1 MGNRFRRALV
11 KRELYFGDNLEVLRK
26 HIPDESV
33 DLIYLD
39 PPFNSKADYNVIFRE
54 HTGKGP
60 GAQIKAFEDTWSWG
74 VESEKALQEVV
85 AKHGRLGEFL
95 DFLVRF
101 LGKNDLSAYLV
112 MMAAR
117 LLELYRV
124 LKPTGSLYLH
134 CDPTA
139 SHYLKVILDQ
149 IFGPRNFRN
158 EIIWKRTFA
167 HGGAQR
173 WARVHDVIL
182 FYTKTNKYTWN
193 QTFEPPS
200 ETYTRR
206 FYRHEDSR
214 GRYRTVALTGPGAS
228 SGPSGQPWR
237 GIDPSPSNRHWAV
250 PGREALPAWFN
261 APPNW
266 EELPPQER
274 LDLLDA
280 AGLIHWPKKPGGM
293 PEYKRY
299 LEVYRGNPI
308 QDVITDIPPLSHH
321 SKERLGYPTQKP
333 LALLERIIEASS
345 NPGDVVLDPFCGC
358 GTALAAAEKLGRRWI
373 GIDITHLAIT
383 LIQARLRRDFGLE
396 PGRDYEV
403 LGTPK
408 DVESARFLFEKDPH
422 QFQLWALGL
431 IGAQPY
437 GDPQKGKKGE
447 DTGIDGF
454 LYFRTPDGGRLEK
467 VVVQVKGG
475 KNLGPSVVRD
485 LRGVMERE
493 KAAFGVLIVL
503 EAPTQGMREEAAKAG
518 VYSWGSQSY
527 PRLQILTVEELLAG
541 KRPEFPAGSLN
552 VSYERKEVR
561 TARPKGGMEPLL

>member
-1 MGNRFRRALV
+1 ME
-11 KRELYFGDNLEVLRK
+11 KRLYFGDNLEVLRK

-74 VESEKALQEVV
+74 MESEQALQEVM

-112 MMAAR
+112 MMAVR
-117 LLELYRV
+117 LLELHRV

-149 IFGPRNFRN
+149 IFGPTNFRN
-158 EIIWKRTFA
+158 EVIWKRTGA
-167 HGGAQR
+167 HSSAKR
-173 WARVHDVIL
+173 WGPVHDVIL
-182 FYTKTNKYTWN
+182 FYTKGENYTWN
-193 QTFEPPS
+193 P
-200 ETYTRR
+200 TYQAYEEEYLKGQYR
-206 FYRHEDSR
+206 FQDDK
-214 GRYRTVALTGPGAS
+214 GRYTLDNLTGAGDREGD
-228 SGPSGQPWR
+228 SGKAWR
-237 GIDPSPSNRHWAV
+237 NIDPKKKGRHWAV
-250 PGREALPAWFN
+250 PGREKLPSWVKL
-261 APPNW
+261 PENW
-266 EELPPQER
+266 EAMTTQEK
-274 LDLLDA
+274 LDFLDEV
-280 AGLIHWPKKPGGM
+280 GLIYWPPKGNM
-293 PEYKRY
+293 PRLKRY
-299 LEVYRGNPI
+299 LETPKGVPI
-308 QDVITDIPPLSHH
+308 QDVILDIPPLGSH

-333 LALLERIIEASS
+333 VALLERIIQASS

-437 GDPQKGKKGE
+437 GDPQKGKKGK

-475 KNLGPSVVRD
+475 KRLGPSVVRD

-518 VYSWGSQSY
+518 VNSWGSQSY

>member
-1 MGNRFRRALV
+1 ME
-11 KRELYFGDNLEVLRK
+11 KRLYFGDNLEVLRK

-54 HTGKGP
+54 HSGKGP
-60 GAQIKAFEDTWSWG
+60 GAQIRAFEDTWHWG
-74 VESEKALQEVV
+74 LESEKALEAVLER
-85 AKHGRLGEFL
+85 HGKLGEFL
-95 DFLVRF
+95 DFLVRS

-112 MMAAR
+112 MMAVR
-117 LLELYRV
+117 LLELHRV

-158 EIIWKRTFA
+158 EVIWKRTSA
-167 HGGAQR
+167 HNDSRR
-173 WARVHDVIL
+173 WGRVHDVLL
-182 FYTKTNKYTWN
+182 FYTKTDEYTWN
-193 QTFEPPS
+193 PVYLPHDPEYLKRFRYQDSDGRRWTDADLSAKGLSGGGYEYEYKGVRGFWRVPL
-200 ETYTRR
+200 ETM
-206 FYRHEDSR
+206 
-214 GRYRTVALTGPGAS
+214 
-228 SGPSGQPWR
+228 
-237 GIDPSPSNRHWAV
+237 
-250 PGREALPAWFN
+250 
-261 APPNW
+261 
-266 EELPPQER
+266 ER
-274 LDLLDA
+274 LDQEGRL
-280 AGLIHWPKKPGGM
+280 HFTKKGGIRL
-293 PEYKRY
+293 KRY
-299 LEVYRGNPI
+299 LDEVEGVPI
-308 QDVITDIPPLSHH
+308 QDVITDIPPVNSQAR
-321 SKERLGYPTQKP
+321 ERLGYPTQKP
-333 LALLERIIEASS
+333 LALLERIIQASS

-475 KNLGPSVVRD
+475 KRLGPSVVRD

>member
-1 MGNRFRRALV
+1 M

-54 HTGKGP
+54 HSGKGP
-60 GAQIKAFEDTWSWG
+60 GAQIRAFEDTWHWG
-74 VESEKALQEVV
+74 LESEKALEEVLER
-85 AKHGRLGEFL
+85 HGKLGEFL
-95 DFLVRF
+95 DFLVRS

-112 MMAAR
+112 MMAVR
-117 LLELYRV
+117 LLELHRV

-149 IFGPRNFRN
+149 IFGPTNFRN
-158 EIIWKRTFA
+158 EVIWKRTGA
-167 HGGAQR
+167 HSSAKR
-173 WARVHDVIL
+173 WGPVHDVIL
-182 FYTKTNKYTWN
+182 FYTKGENYTWN
-193 QTFEPPS
+193 P
-200 ETYTRR
+200 TYQAYEEEYLKGQYR
-206 FYRHEDSR
+206 FQDDK
-214 GRYRTVALTGPGAS
+214 GRYTLDNLTGAGDREGD
-228 SGPSGQPWR
+228 SGKAWR
-237 GIDPSPSNRHWAV
+237 NIDPRKKGRHWAV
-250 PGREALPAWFN
+250 PGREKLPSWVKL
-261 APPNW
+261 PENW
-266 EELPPQER
+266 EAMTTQEK
-274 LDLLDA
+274 LDFLDEV
-280 AGLIHWPKKPGGM
+280 GLIYWPPKGNM
-293 PEYKRY
+293 PRLKRY
-299 LEVYRGNPI
+299 LETPKGVPI
-308 QDVITDIPPLSHH
+308 QDVILDIPPLGSH

-333 LALLERIIEASS
+333 VALLERIIQASS

-358 GTALAAAEKLGRRWI
+358 GTALAAAQKLGRAWI

-383 LIQARLRRDFGLE
+383 LIQARLKRDFGLE
-396 PGRDYEV
+396 PGKDYEV

-437 GDPQKGKKGE
+437 GDPQKGKKGK

-503 EAPTQGMREEAAKAG
+503 EAPTKGMREEAAKAG
-518 VYSWGSQSY
+518 VYSWGSRSY
-527 PRLQILTVEELLAG
+527 PRLQIFTVEELLAG

>member
-1 MGNRFRRALV
+1 M

-95 DFLVRF
+95 DFLVLF

-112 MMAAR
+112 MMAVR
-117 LLELYRV
+117 LLELHRV

-149 IFGPRNFRN
+149 IFGPKNFRN
-158 EIIWKRTFA
+158 EIIWKRTSA
-167 HGGAQR
+167 HSSAKR
-173 WARVHDVIL
+173 WGPVHDTLL
-182 FYTKTNKYTWN
+182 FYTKDEEYTWN
-193 QTFEPPS
+193 TLYESYEEQ
-200 ETYTRR
+200 YV
-206 FYRHEDSR
+206 EDEYARKDDR
-214 GRYRTVALTGPGAS
+214 GRYALKDLTGAGVS
-228 SGPSGQPWR
+228 EGDSGKPWR
-237 GIDPSPSNRHWAV
+237 GIAPGEKGRHWAV
-250 PGREALPAWFN
+250 PSRDKLPSWLT
-261 APPNW
+261 
-266 EELPPQER
+266 LPDDWDDLSVQER
-274 LDLLDA
+274 LDFLDQ
-280 AGLIHWPKKPGGM
+280 AGLIYWPPRGVM
-293 PEYKRY
+293 PRFKRY
-299 LEVYRGNPI
+299 MDVAKGVPI
-308 QDVITDIPPLSHH
+308 RDVITDIPPLSHN

-333 LALLERIIEASS
+333 LALLERIIQASS

-358 GTALAAAEKLGRRWI
+358 GTALAAAEKLGRGWI

-396 PGRDYEV
+396 PGKDYEV

-437 GDPQKGKKGE
+437 GDPQKGKKGK

-503 EAPTQGMREEAAKAG
+503 EAPTKGMREEAAKAG
-518 VYSWGSQSY
+518 VYSWGSRSY
-527 PRLQILTVEELLAG
+527 PRLQIFTVEELLAG

>member
-1 MGNRFRRALV
+1 ME
-11 KRELYFGDNLEVLRK
+11 KRLYFGDNLEVLRK

-74 VESEKALQEVV
+74 MESEQALQEVV

-112 MMAAR
+112 MMAVR
-117 LLELYRV
+117 LLELHRV

-149 IFGPRNFRN
+149 IFGPKNFRN
-158 EIIWKRTFA
+158 EVVWKRTSA
-167 HGGAQR
+167 HSSAKR
-173 WARVHDVIL
+173 WGPVHDTLL
-182 FYTKTNKYTWN
+182 FYTKGEEYTWN
-193 QTFEPPS
+193 VVYENY
-200 ETYTRR
+200 EERYM
-206 FYRHEDSR
+206 EDEYDYQDAK
-214 GRYRTVALTGPGAS
+214 GRYALKDLTGAGAS
-228 SGPSGQPWR
+228 KGDSGKPWR
-237 GIDPSPSNRHWAV
+237 GIDPGVKNRHWAV
-250 PGREALPAWFN
+250 PSKDKLPSWLT
-261 APPNW
+261 PPDDW
-266 EELPPQER
+266 DDLPVQER
-274 LDLLDA
+274 LDFLDRE
-280 AGLIHWPKKPGGM
+280 GLIYWPSRGVMPRFKK
-293 PEYKRY
+293 Y
-299 LEVYRGNPI
+299 LDTAKGVPI
-308 QDVITDIPPLSHH
+308 RDVVTDIPPLGHH

-333 LALLERIIEASS
+333 LVLLERIIQASS

-437 GDPQKGKKGE
+437 GDPQKGKKGK

-475 KNLGPSVVRD
+475 KRLGPSVVRD